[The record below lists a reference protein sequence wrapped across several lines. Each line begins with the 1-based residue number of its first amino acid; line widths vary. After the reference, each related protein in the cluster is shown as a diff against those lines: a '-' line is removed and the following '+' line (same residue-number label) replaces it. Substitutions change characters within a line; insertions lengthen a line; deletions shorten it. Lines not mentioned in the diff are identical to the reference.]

1 MRFLYNKEASIDKTG
16 RVNYMRFLISFGA
29 PLDMSSKKDIN
40 DETKQGVRYKD
51 LTDRQDE

>member
-1 MRFLYNKEASIDKTG
+1 MKFLYNKESLIDDSG

-40 DETKQGVRYKD
+40 DETK
-51 LTDRQDE
+51 